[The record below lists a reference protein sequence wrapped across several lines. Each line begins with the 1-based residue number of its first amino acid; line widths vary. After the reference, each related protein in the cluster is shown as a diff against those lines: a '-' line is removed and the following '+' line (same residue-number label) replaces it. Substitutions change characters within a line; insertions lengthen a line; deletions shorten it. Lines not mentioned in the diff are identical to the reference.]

1 MEVTRGYKK
10 LFMRVK
16 SILDF
21 TVGFVGLL
29 DHEYVPLS
37 WIMGGLGL

>member
-1 MEVTRGYKK
+1 MDVTRGYRKS
-10 LFMRVK
+10 FMRVK

-29 DHEYVPLS
+29 DHEYVPSFGL
-37 WIMGGLGL
+37 WGDLGL